1 MNFNFILNKL
11 KTISQLKIT
20 KKRFVLCFFGIVLSL
35 ALLRFVVSFVNDD
48 MQTESF
54 DKADVKMSKVNPPH
68 KIHSV
73 PSYRNTFPDNNDVQ
87 LSSAI
92 SHGIKPLASRDEK
105 DAVSHNLVFM
115 DSNPYYDVDKLT
127 SSIPYLVPDAAVLV
141 NDIGRAFLDSLQIKG
156 IPLHKI
162 IVTSVLRTKADIN
175 RLRKGNVN
183 ATENSCHLYGTTV
196 DICYNRF
203 VTVEDPDGPERRKVR
218 NDSLKWVLSEVLRDF
233 RKNDRCH
240 IKYEVKQGCFH
251 LTLK

>member
-1 MNFNFILNKL
+1 MNFKLILNKI
-11 KTISQLKIT
+11 KAIGQIKIS
-20 KKRFVLCFFGIVLSL
+20 KKSFLICFFSIVFSL
-35 ALLRFVVSFVNDD
+35 ALLRLVVGLVGSSAQEEVSIVDD
-48 MQTESF
+48 
-54 DKADVKMSKVNPPH
+54 AKMGKVQALHP
-68 KIHSV
+68 IRSV

-87 LSSAI
+87 ISSAI
-92 SHGIKPLASRDEK
+92 SHGIRPLSSRDEMG
-105 DAVSHNLVFM
+105 AVSHNLVFM
-115 DSNPYYDVDKLT
+115 DSSPYYDVDKLT

-141 NDIGRAFLDSLQIKG
+141 NDIGKAFLDSLQIKG

-162 IVTSVLRTKADIN
+162 IVTSVLRTKSDISK
-175 RLRKGNVN
+175 LRKGNVN

-203 VTVEDPDGPERRKVR
+203 VTVEDPDGPSRRKVR

>member
-1 MNFNFILNKL
+1 MNFKLILNKI
-11 KTISQLKIT
+11 KAISQIKIS
-20 KKRFVLCFFGIVLSL
+20 KISFLICFFSIVFSL
-35 ALLRFVVSFVNDD
+35 ALLRLVVSLVGSSAQEEVSIVDD
-48 MQTESF
+48 
-54 DKADVKMSKVNPPH
+54 AKMGKVLSPH
-68 KIHSV
+68 SIRSV

-87 LSSAI
+87 ISSAI
-92 SHGIKPLASRDEK
+92 SHGIRPLSSRDEM

-115 DSNPYYDVDKLT
+115 DSSPYYDVDKLT

-141 NDIGRAFLDSLQIKG
+141 NDIGKAFLDSLQIKG

-162 IVTSVLRTKADIN
+162 IVTSVLRTKSDIS
-175 RLRKGNVN
+175 RLKKGNVN

-203 VTVEDPDGPERRKVR
+203 VTVEDPDGPSRRKVR

>member
-1 MNFNFILNKL
+1 MNFKSIQNKI
-11 KTISQLKIT
+11 KEVSQIKIT
-20 KKRFVLCFFGIVLSL
+20 KKSFLICFFSIVFSL
-35 ALLRFVVSFVNDD
+35 ALVRLVSSFVSGDAQVEISRVD
-48 MQTESF
+48 E
-54 DKADVKMSKVNPPH
+54 AKMSKVHPPH
-68 KIHSV
+68 PIRSV

-87 LSSAI
+87 ISSAI
-92 SHGIKPLASRDEK
+92 SHGIRPLLSRDEM

-115 DSNPYYDVDKLT
+115 DSSPYYDVDKLT

-141 NDIGRAFLDSLQIKG
+141 NDIGKAFLDSLQIKG

-162 IVTSVLRTKADIN
+162 IVTSVLRTKSDIS

-203 VTVEDPDGPERRKVR
+203 VTVEDPDGPNRRKVR

>member
-1 MNFNFILNKL
+1 MNFKLILNKI
-11 KTISQLKIT
+11 KAISQIKIS
-20 KKRFVLCFFGIVLSL
+20 KKSFLICFFSIVFSL
-35 ALLRFVVSFVNDD
+35 ALLRLVLGLVSSSAQEEVSIVDD
-48 MQTESF
+48 
-54 DKADVKMSKVNPPH
+54 AKMGKVLSPH
-68 KIHSV
+68 PIRSV

-87 LSSAI
+87 ISSAI
-92 SHGIKPLASRDEK
+92 SHGIRPLSSRDEM

-115 DSNPYYDVDKLT
+115 DSSPYYDVDKLT

-141 NDIGRAFLDSLQIKG
+141 NDIGKAFLDSLQIKG

-162 IVTSVLRTKADIN
+162 IVTSVLRTKSDIS

-218 NDSLKWVLSEVLRDF
+218 NDSLKWVLSEVLHDF
-233 RKNDRCH
+233 RKNDRCY